1 VTVEE
6 VGEFDIRHSFR
17 QANKMVDALVKEG
30 VQLASCNLKNIF
42 VAPPASMR
50 CCCVY
55 QKCPV
60 KDDLIKLRS
69 NEKCPV
75 KDDLLDPKSNEECP
89 VENDLLEFT
98 SEELSQFTSQF
109 SPENLIGVTDLG
121 KLYHGKLPIA
131 YDQCKVLSYYERNY
145 RTRRHDDELPRL
157 EDELKFLQ
165 APKIRG
171 NPNLIKVVGYC
182 RKEIV
187 GVVYDINP
195 LDTLKRH
202 AMNLFIQ
209 ESIEEIQHPNYFFG
223 FASSDDFN
231 WLQRVKTALALARLL
246 AYLHDRNQSYLI
258 HNFAPSHLVVDQLF
272 CVSSIQNFNP
282 FLFEFDM
289 LVGGVL
295 DTTTVNET
303 DMRIG
308 PYGYIDPFYSYN
320 GPAAYTV
327 KFDVYAFGVLLFN
340 LTSKRALDKEKYT
353 ESSVCNLP
361 CRRKECPIKDD
372 LLDLDSKKNCSV
384 KNALSRMIFL
394 NSHQT
399 S

>member
-1 VTVEE
+1 ML
-6 VGEFDIRHSFR
+6 RHF
-17 QANKMVDALVKEG
+17 LTG
-30 VQLASCNLKNIF
+30 
-42 VAPPASMR
+42 

-55 QKCPV
+55 QKFPV
-60 KDDLIKLRS
+60 EDDLIKLRS
-69 NEKCPV
+69 KEECPV

-98 SEELSQFTSQF
+98 SEELISKD
-109 SPENLIGVTDLG
+109 VTVKILVEDERNYCVRMPTDDSVLG
-121 KLYHGKLPIA
+121 K
-131 YDQCKVLSYYERNY
+131 VLAYYERNY
-145 RTRRHDDELPRL
+145 GTRRHDDELPRL

-195 LDTLKRH
+195 LDTLH
-202 AMNLFIQ
+202 NMIFQ
-209 ESIEEIQHPNYFFG
+209 
-223 FASSDDFN
+223 DDFN
-231 WLQRVKTALALARLL
+231 WLQKVKTALALARLL

-258 HNFAPSHLVVDQLF
+258 RNFAPSHIVVD
-272 CVSSIQNFNP
+272 QNFNP
-282 FLFEFDM
+282 FLFEFGM

-295 DTTTVNET
+295 DTTTVDET

-327 KFDVYAFGVLLFN
+327 KFDVYAFGVLLLN
-340 LTSKRALDKEKYT
+340 LTSKRALDQEKYT
-353 ESSVCNLP
+353 GTTIKKWAMNEYKSRHSNVDLSFQDDTNFDPRDGRKITELTRQ
-361 CRRKECPIKDD
+361 CRDKTPNKRPEMKEVFERLKG
-372 LLDLDSKKNCSV
+372 LRCSV
-384 KNALSRMIFL
+384 AAAW
-394 NSHQT
+394 
-399 S
+399 